1 MMWNYYS
8 ENYKKPKDQKKK
20 NISKSTSKKRFNNI
34 IENNIKS
41 QNNPNNFIYNSYKRV
56 NNINNENMD
65 QIIENR
71 NENILSRSW
80 DNISNNELEPIKSID
95 RFNIRTY
102 DNNNPKG
109 LSNIGAT
116 CYMNA
121 TLQCFYHCRKL
132 TQYLV
137 NNKYLEDNIILK
149 SNTITSEYIN
159 LVKELSYKDGKVAYS
174 PDRFKEIL
182 GRENPLFRGI
192 AANDSKD
199 LILFLEQA
207 LARELTLPDINLN
220 KNKNVYQQ
228 IDQTNENYVLQLFL
242 EDFKEERSII
252 KDIFYFISKT
262 KSFCLSCKN
271 IVYNFQVNNFLIFP
285 LEKTYYESIS
295 NSNNNTLI
303 NNTNNDKMSL
313 ENQINNIMKNM
324 NMNTMLMRYNST
336 NMNNNNILNNI
347 SNNLYNNNYSNRF
360 ISHKNFSSNI
370 RNNFLNNYNDY
381 NKNNNVNNNYNSNNY
396 INNNFNN
403 ILFSYNNNY
412 NMNNMNQ
419 ILNKNLIADSE
430 NSKNKKSNKDINL
443 FRNSNKPENKIQR
456 QANDNSYNRNIFNN
470 NNYYYNNFYN
480 RNGSLFGSGPNDHS
494 LSLYRRPKPKVTL
507 EQCFQ
512 SYLKPDRLSG
522 DNQQF
527 CNKCHRLN
535 DADYFTSI
543 YSTSNILIIIL
554 NYGKGILFECDVEFD
569 EKINISKFIEN
580 KGCPVNYR
588 LLGIIVHIGP
598 SSMDGHFIAY
608 CRGIENKEQ
617 WYKFND
623 GMVTK
628 ASFSEIK
635 SSGMPYVLF
644 YENINSY

>member
-1 MMWNYYS
+1 MWNYYS
-8 ENYKKPKDQKKK
+8 DNYKKAKDQKKK
-20 NISKSTSKKRFNNI
+20 NISKSSLKPRFNNI
-34 IENNIKS
+34 IENNFKS
-41 QNNPNNFIYNSYKRV
+41 QNNPNNFRYNIQRSVR
-56 NNINNENMD
+56 NSNNENMD
-65 QIIENR
+65 QIIENK

-80 DNISNNELEPIKSID
+80 GNISNKELEPIKSID
-95 RFNIRTY
+95 KFNIRTY

-137 NNKYLEDNIILK
+137 NNKYLEDSIIVK
-149 SNTITSEYIN
+149 SNSITSEYIN

-199 LILFLEQA
+199 LILFLEQV
-207 LARELTLPDINLN
+207 LARELTLPDINHN
-220 KNKNVYQQ
+220 KKKNVYQQ

-262 KSFCLSCKN
+262 KCFCLSCKN
-271 IVYNFQVNNFLIFP
+271 TVYNFQVNNFLIFP

-303 NNTNNDKMSL
+303 NYTNNDKMNI
-313 ENQINNIMKNM
+313 ENEINNVM
-324 NMNTMLMRYNST
+324 NNINKNTMLMRFNSM

-347 SNNLYNNNYSNRF
+347 NNNLYNNNYSNKCV
-360 ISHKNFSSNI
+360 SHNNLSSNI
-370 RNNFLNNYNDY
+370 RNNFLNNYNVY
-381 NKNNNVNNNYNSNNY
+381 NKNNKINNNYNSNNY
-396 INNNFNN
+396 INNNFND
-403 ILFSYNNNY
+403 ILFGYNNY
-412 NMNNMNQ
+412 NTNNMNN
-419 ILNKNLIADSE
+419 INNKNLIADSE

-443 FRNSNKPENKIQR
+443 FRNSNKAENKIQR
-456 QANDNSYNRNIFNN
+456 LASDNIYARNIFNN
-470 NNYYYNNFYN
+470 NNFYNNNFYN
-480 RNGSLFGSGPNDHS
+480 RNGFLLGSVPNDHA

-507 EQCFQ
+507 DQCFQ
-512 SYLKPDRLSG
+512 SYLKPEKLSG
-522 DNQQF
+522 NNQQF
-527 CNKCHRLN
+527 CNKCRRLN

-543 YSTSNILIIIL
+543 YSTSNILILIL

-569 EKINISKFIEN
+569 EKINISKFVEN
-580 KGCPVNYR
+580 QGCPVNYR

-623 GMVTK
+623 GMVTQ
-628 ASFSEIK
+628 ASFSELK
-635 SSGMPYVLF
+635 NAGMPYVLF